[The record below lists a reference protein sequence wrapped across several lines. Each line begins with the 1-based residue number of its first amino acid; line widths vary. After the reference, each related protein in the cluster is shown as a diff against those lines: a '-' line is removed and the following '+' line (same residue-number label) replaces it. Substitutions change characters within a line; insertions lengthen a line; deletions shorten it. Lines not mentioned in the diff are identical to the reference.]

1 MKKNLFWMMAAILVS
16 GAGLFASCVDV
27 IDNPAQPDLNV
38 ADMIIKNAKIF
49 TSDKSTPQATALVVK
64 DGKFVYV
71 GDEAGLAEYEGEVTD
86 MGGKFIIPGIID
98 SHMHIT
104 IPVGYEYAP
113 MGERIEPNGKVEAL
127 EIMAKYI
134 KDNPGE
140 ERYRFL
146 LDKKFLKEG
155 EDFVKEDL
163 DAICPDAELQIQ
175 EAEGHSI
182 WVNSKILQKH
192 GITDDTPDPIP
203 ELAYYVRK
211 DGHVTGNMYEGAT
224 EIPIILDSS
233 MELTDEQVDA
243 ALQRWIDF
251 SVKAGVCCVF
261 DAGLP
266 GHMAF
271 HEKIYKRLCELDKQG
286 KLPIYVDGSLVVNS
300 ERDTEEGLKD
310 LKRLQREYNT
320 EHVKVHTMKIFMDG
334 TQRIH
339 TAAMV
344 TPYVDINTIGPSTAF
359 SVEGMVALLK
369 GLNEANLDVHLHTVG
384 ERASRTVLDGVEM
397 AKKELGDNFHV
408 KVTCAHLEVQDDA
421 DLDRFAKLGVT
432 ANFTPWWHADDPTVS
447 AVWLGEERSKK
458 QFRCKTIWDSGALV
472 TWSSDNITFED
483 FMKWSPYLGMEIGMT
498 RKSTEKTLVP
508 EYDRVAKVLPPEDE
522 RMGIEEMLLGYTI
535 NGAKQ
540 LGIEATKGSITV
552 GKDADFLVFDK
563 DLLTAEHEGFS
574 HNQPTEVYFY
584 GKRVYSK

>member
-1 MKKNLFWMMAAILVS
+1 MMAAILVC

-86 MGGKFIIPGIID
+86 MGGKFIMSGIID

-483 FMKWSPYLGMEIGMT
+483 FTTWNPYLGMEIGMT

>member
-1 MKKNLFWMMAAILVS
+1 MKKNLLWMMAAILVS

-432 ANFTPWWHADDPTVS
+432 ANFTPWWHADDPAVS

>member
-1 MKKNLFWMMAAILVS
+1 MKKNLLWMMAAILVS

-104 IPVGYEYAP
+104 ISVGFEYAP

-540 LGIEATKGSITV
+540 LGIETTKGSITV